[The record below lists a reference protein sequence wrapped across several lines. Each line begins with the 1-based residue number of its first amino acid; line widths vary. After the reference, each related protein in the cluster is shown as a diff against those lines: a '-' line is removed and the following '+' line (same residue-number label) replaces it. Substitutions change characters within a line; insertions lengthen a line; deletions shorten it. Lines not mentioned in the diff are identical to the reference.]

1 MNILYEMLPDAANRP
16 ATASRSRRGTI
27 ETVISQ
33 PGLGMLRAGTT
44 KGIFMVKSIYYRA
57 SLFGV
62 LIVFSMVA
70 TSRVAEAQDAK
81 APDYEAIVAAPDR
94 SDADR
99 QTDQRRQPAKML
111 AFTGLRSGMKVLD
124 MEANAGYST
133 ELLARAV
140 GPDGVVYAQDPAALI
155 ERFVKDKFDI
165 RAQKPAMK
173 NVVHVIRNFDDPIP
187 PDVSG
192 LDLIT
197 FFFAYH
203 DVTYMQV
210 DRAEMNR
217 KMFAALK
224 PGGFLIIADH
234 SARPGDGTNVAK
246 TLHRIEES
254 TLRQEIEAAGFKLAS
269 EADFLRH
276 PEDPR
281 DAAVFHPQV
290 PVDEFVLRYQKPL

>member
-1 MNILYEMLPDAANRP
+1 MTIFLHRHARAISLLAVLSISAAIP
-16 ATASRSRRGTI
+16 
-27 ETVISQ
+27 
-33 PGLGMLRAGTT
+33 
-44 KGIFMVKSIYYRA
+44 
-57 SLFGV
+57 
-62 LIVFSMVA
+62 
-70 TSRVAEAQDAK
+70 AEAQDAK

-111 AFTGLRSGMKVLD
+111 AFTGVTTGMTVLD
-124 MEANAGYST
+124 MEAGAGYST

-140 GPDGVVYAQDPAALI
+140 GPTGIVYAQDSAAVI

-173 NVVHVIRNFDDPIP
+173 NVVHVIRDFDDPIP

-203 DVTYMQV
+203 DVTYMEV

-224 PGGFLIIADH
+224 PGGFLIVADH
-234 SARPGDGTNVAK
+234 SAKPGDGINVAK

-254 TLRQEIEAAGFKLAS
+254 TLRQEIEAAGFKLVA

-281 DAAVFHPQV
+281 DAKVFQPAVPT
-290 PVDEFVLRYQKPL
+290 DEFVLKYQKPKS

>member
-1 MNILYEMLPDAANRP
+1 MAESSDTRRARIIAIL
-16 ATASRSRRGTI
+16 
-27 ETVISQ
+27 
-33 PGLGMLRAGTT
+33 
-44 KGIFMVKSIYYRA
+44 A
-57 SLFGV
+57 SLPIFAGCAMAPA
-62 LIVFSMVA
+62 S
-70 TSRVAEAQDAK
+70 AQDA
-81 APDYEAIVAAPDR
+81 AVPDYQAIVASPDR

-99 QTDQRRQPAKML
+99 QTDKRREPGKML
-111 AFTGLRSGMKVLD
+111 PFTGVKTGMKALD
-124 MEANAGYST
+124 MEAGAGYST

-140 GPDGVVYAQDPAALI
+140 GPTGVVYAQDSAAVI

-165 RAQKPAMK
+165 RAQSPAMK

-203 DVTYMQV
+203 DVTYMPV

-234 SARPGDGTNVAK
+234 SARPGDGIAVAK

-254 TLRQEIEAAGFKLAS
+254 VLRGEIEAAGFKLVD
-269 EADFLRH
+269 EGNFLRH

-281 DAAVFHPQV
+281 DAAVFRPQV
-290 PVDEFVLRYQKPL
+290 PVDEFVLKYQKP

>member
-1 MNILYEMLPDAANRP
+1 MTGSIHRRAKFIGALTSLAVLAGWG
-16 ATASRSRRGTI
+16 TAS
-27 ETVISQ
+27 
-33 PGLGMLRAGTT
+33 
-44 KGIFMVKSIYYRA
+44 
-57 SLFGV
+57 
-62 LIVFSMVA
+62 VA
-70 TSRVAEAQDAK
+70 AEGAK
-81 APDYEAIVAAPDR
+81 APDYEAIVASADR

-111 AFTGLRSGMKVLD
+111 AFTGVKPGIKVLD

-140 GPDGVVYAQDPAALI
+140 APDGVVYAQDSAEII
-155 ERFVKDKFDI
+155 ERLVKDKFDI

-173 NVVHVIRNFDDPIP
+173 NVVHVVRNFDDPVP
-187 PDVSG
+187 PDVNG

-203 DVTYMQV
+203 DVTYMPV
-210 DRAEMNR
+210 DRAAMNK

-224 PGGFLIIADH
+224 PGGFLVVADH
-234 SARPGDGTNVAK
+234 SARPGDGTTVGK

-254 TLRQEIEAAGFKLAS
+254 TLRQEIEAAGFKLAA

-276 PEDPR
+276 PEDQR
-281 DAAVFHPQV
+281 DAAVFHPPV
-290 PVDEFVLRYQKPL
+290 PVGEFVLKYQKPL

>member
-1 MNILYEMLPDAANRP
+1 MISTDRPARLIRKLVLLAVLTGGIPGP
-16 ATASRSRRGTI
+16 ATA
-27 ETVISQ
+27 Q
-33 PGLGMLRAGTT
+33 D
-44 KGIFMVKSIYYRA
+44 
-57 SLFGV
+57 
-62 LIVFSMVA
+62 SM
-70 TSRVAEAQDAK
+70 
-81 APDYEAIVAAPDR
+81 PDYQAIVAAPDR

-99 QTDQRRQPAKML
+99 QTDQRREPARML
-111 AFTGLRSGMKVLD
+111 AFAGVKPGIKVLD

-140 GPDGVVYAQDPAALI
+140 GATGVVYAQDSAEVI
-155 ERFVKDKFDI
+155 ERAVKDKFDI

-173 NVVHVIRNFDDPIP
+173 NVVHVIRAFDDPVP
-187 PDVSG
+187 PDVGG

-203 DVTYMQV
+203 DTTYMPV

-224 PGGFLIIADH
+224 PGGFLVIADH
-234 SARPGDGTNVAK
+234 SARAGDGATVGK

-254 TLRQEIEAAGFKLAS
+254 TLRREIEAAGFKLVD
-269 EADFLRH
+269 EGNFLRH

-281 DAAVFHPQV
+281 DAAVFRPQV
-290 PVDEFVLRYQKPL
+290 PVDEFVLKYQKPL